1 MLKSAITI
9 TALAFAAV
17 TLAACSETGTV
28 SGPVA
33 RFTQTN
39 DEAGQTALV
48 IVGNK
53 CEIFTGAYNS
63 TGNVITY
70 DMTQTTSASGNS
82 TITCHGTVDT
92 PPASAVKLTPPIC
105 LVYERAFPDGSVP
118 NTGVVGTGENVIS
131 PSGNATAKCSIKK
144 GAQK

>member
-17 TLAACSETGTV
+17 TLAACNETGTV

-33 RFTQTN
+33 RFAQTN

-48 IVGNK
+48 IQGNK
-53 CEIFTGAYNS
+53 CEIFTGAYNT

-70 DMTQTTSASGNS
+70 DMMQATSASGNS

-92 PPASAVKLTPPIC
+92 PPTSAVKLIPSVC
-105 LVYERAFPDGSVP
+105 YVYERSDPNGNVP
-118 NTGVVGTGENVIS
+118 LSGVLGNGENVVS
-131 PSGNATAKCSIKK
+131 PSGNVTAKCSIKK